1 MKLILSSCDFG
12 NPTSARFI
20 IDNLCKPI
28 SECKVLYFP
37 NEKVTPEKI
46 KSGKYEA
53 RVAAFGFQRK
63 NIYVA
68 NYFEPVQF
76 LGLDIDVIYVS
87 GGNTFGTMKLMRA
100 AGFDKAIVDYVQNGV
115 VYIGDSAGAH
125 IATADISHVSKYDKD
140 TFGLTD
146 FSGLGL
152 YNGILICHYTEDRK
166 ADFEALSFLG
176 KYPVIS
182 LCDDQS
188 IVIRDQLSNTDI
200 FAKRI
205 PDRSTGIRKSLA
217 SSTIRLL
224 NTPVR

>member
-28 SECKVLYFP
+28 SDCKVLYFP

-53 RVAAFGFQRK
+53 RVASFGFQKK

-68 NYFEPVQF
+68 NYFDPAPF
-76 LGLDIDVIYVS
+76 LNLDIDVIYIS
-87 GGNTFGTMKLMRA
+87 GGNTFGTLKLIRDSE
-100 AGFDKAIVDYVQNGV
+100 FDKAIVDYVHRGV
-115 VYIGDSAGAH
+115 IYIGGSAGAH
-125 IATADISHVSKYDKD
+125 IATADISHVANYDKD

-152 YNGILICHYTEDRK
+152 YNGILICHYKEERK
-166 ADFEALSFLG
+166 ADLDALNSSG
-176 KYPVIS
+176 KYCVIPLS
-182 LCDDQS
+182 DEQS
-188 IVIRDQLSNTDI
+188 ILVKD
-200 FAKRI
+200 
-205 PDRSTGIRKSLA
+205 
-217 SSTIRLL
+217 
-224 NTPVR
+224 

>member
-12 NPTSARFI
+12 NPTSAKFI
-20 IDNLCKPI
+20 SDNLCKPI

-68 NYFEPVQF
+68 NYFDPTPF
-76 LGLDIDVIYVS
+76 FDLDIDVIYIS
-87 GGNTFGTMKLMRA
+87 GGNTFGTMKLIRDS
-100 AGFDKAIVDYVQNGV
+100 GFDKAIIDYVHRGV
-115 VYIGDSAGAH
+115 IYIGGSAGAH
-125 IATADISHVSKYDKD
+125 IATADIAHVAKYDKD
-140 TFGLTD
+140 TFCLTD

-166 ADFEALSFLG
+166 ADFDTLNSLG
-176 KYPVIS
+176 KYRVIS
-182 LCDDQS
+182 LSDDRS
-188 IVIRDQLSNTDI
+188 IVIKDE
-200 FAKRI
+200 
-205 PDRSTGIRKSLA
+205 
-217 SSTIRLL
+217 
-224 NTPVR
+224 

>member
-28 SECKVLYFP
+28 SDCKVLYFP

-53 RVAAFGFQRK
+53 RVAAFGFQKK

-68 NYFEPVQF
+68 NYFDPVPF
-76 LGLDIDVIYVS
+76 FNLDIDVIYIS
-87 GGNTFGTMKLMRA
+87 GGNTFGTMKLIRDS
-100 AGFDKAIVDYVQNGV
+100 GLDKAIIDYVHRGV
-115 VYIGDSAGAH
+115 VYIGGSAGAH
-125 IATADISHVSKYDKD
+125 IATADIAHVARYDKD
-140 TFGLTD
+140 TFGLID

-166 ADFEALSFLG
+166 EDFEKLMASSSYVVRSLS
-176 KYPVIS
+176 
-182 LCDDQS
+182 DAES
-188 IVIRDQLSNTDI
+188 IVVKED
-200 FAKRI
+200 
-205 PDRSTGIRKSLA
+205 
-217 SSTIRLL
+217 
-224 NTPVR
+224 